1 MDVVDRNSKPLHKS
15 RPDILVT
22 VSTVPIERNQ
32 LKVLYAEVVE
42 RSVYRLRQPFT
53 RPATR
58 SNEFC
63 GSLHS
68 N

>member
-1 MDVVDRNSKPLHKS
+1 MDVVARNSKPLHKS

-22 VSTVPIERNQ
+22 VSTVPCERNQ
-32 LKVLYAEVVE
+32 FGVLYAEVVE
-42 RSVYRLRQPFT
+42 RQPLT

-63 GSLHS
+63 G
-68 N
+68 